1 MTEDD
6 MYKLD
11 VETDDRDVDR
21 TAKKLRSLDKLLQ
34 QTQRRVALLGKTRI
48 KPILALDD
56 RLTSVARK
64 AEEAL
69 ERLHRTTAK
78 PTVLLN
84 DQVSNSALK
93 LRASLAALATTPLQI
108 TAAGLNWEAVVGDSF
123 AGWVS
128 SEGKSTLKRI
138 SSAIGEALGD
148 GLKEKV
154 LEALGLGEVMVN
166 SRQHFGNSGIMKKK
180 EPLSSSL
187 SGFPRFNAYH
197 MLTSR
202 ITEITQKGNSAN
214 SYFAEAPSNG
224 SIYTEAGIKAGE
236 DFFQAFLSTLDSKQI
251 GDKLSSTST
260 SSANGQTDKK
270 LAKWEE
276 ETLDII
282 KDVAVSL
289 FSGWLGGKI
298 EKWNGNASKKLIED
312 LDKAPKKSVIPA
324 ASSNKPPGKTAT
336 SWTKWLGG
344 SKTEASLAS
353 GAAKGLGR
361 SAGPIG
367 LTLLFNDA
375 YNISAAITD
384 FVLGHKAG
392 DRKYR
397 DPVFGF
403 PADSY
408 TDTVSPFR
416 WKEVRDFLQKNDSVV
431 SFSDRVMAPSVQG
444 VTRPE
449 PNVNVP
455 KVMGTPVPNYYQ
467 LPEEVR
473 SKIGEASYKKPP
485 SPVNVSLSEGTIN
498 LTVNKEK
505 LDYQKLA
512 ETAGWKI
519 ANEVRFA
526 MQNLK

>member
-1 MTEDD
+1 MAENEI
-6 MYKLD
+6 YKLD
-11 VETDDRDVDR
+11 IETDDRDVDR

-48 KPILALDD
+48 KPTLALDD
-56 RLTSVARK
+56 RLMSAARK

-69 ERLHRTTAK
+69 TRLHRMTAK
-78 PTVLLN
+78 PTVQFN
-84 DQVSNSALK
+84 DRVSAYALK
-93 LRASLAALATTPLQI
+93 LRASLAALAAAPWQV
-108 TAAGLNWEAVVGDSF
+108 TAAGVDWEAVIGDSF
-123 AGWVS
+123 AGRVS

-138 SSAIGEALGD
+138 SSAVGETLGE
-148 GLKEKV
+148 GLKVKIFE
-154 LEALGLGEVMVN
+154 ELGLGEVMGN

-187 SGFPRFNAYH
+187 SEIPRFNAYN

-202 ITEITQKGNSAN
+202 ITEIAPKRDSVNSN
-214 SYFAEAPSNG
+214 FAGAPSNG

-251 GDKLSSTST
+251 GDKLASTST
-260 SSANGQTDKK
+260 SSAKGQTNKK

-276 ETLDII
+276 GTLDIF

-289 FSGWLGGKI
+289 FSGWLGVKI
-298 EKWNGNASKKLIED
+298 DKWSGNASKKLIDD
-312 LDKAPKKSVIPA
+312 LDKAPKKSEIPS
-324 ASSNKPPGKTAT
+324 ASSTKPPGKAPTF
-336 SWTKWLGG
+336 WTKWLGE
-344 SKTEASLAS
+344 SKTKASLAS
-353 GAAKGLGR
+353 GAAKGVVR

-375 YNISAAITD
+375 YNISAALTD

-403 PADSY
+403 PKDNY

-416 WKEVRDFLQKNDSVV
+416 WREVRDFLRKNDSVV
-431 SFSDRVMAPSVQG
+431 SFSDRIMAPSVQG

-449 PNVNVP
+449 SNVNVP

-473 SKIGEASYKKPP
+473 SKIGEASYKKPTP
-485 SPVNVSLSEGTIN
+485 PVNVSLSEGTIN

-512 ETAGWKI
+512 ETTGWKI